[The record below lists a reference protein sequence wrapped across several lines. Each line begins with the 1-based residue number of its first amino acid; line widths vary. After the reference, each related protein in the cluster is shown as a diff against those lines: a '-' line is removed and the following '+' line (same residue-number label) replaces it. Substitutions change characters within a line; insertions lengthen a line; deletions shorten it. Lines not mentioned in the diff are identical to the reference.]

1 MLFDR
6 QAKILPEYGGNPKNY
21 SDAQIRDAR
30 LTASQLRGLLAEY
43 VQFGTA
49 MDMFLKGEKNVGGT
63 AGGPTIEEQQT
74 SIYSAAQNE
83 AKEMRAGG
91 LVEKETA
98 SRSAFSNWLNN
109 N

>member
-49 MDMFLKGEKNVGGT
+49 MDNFLDGSQGSGGSTLGQPGLQIQKNTLYEMARKNQGG
-63 AGGPTIEEQQT
+63 
-74 SIYSAAQNE
+74 
-83 AKEMRAGG
+83 R
-91 LVEKETA
+91 
-98 SRSAFSNWLNN
+98 
-109 N
+109 